1 MLGTFYLEMVLFGDQ
16 HGLQGIQS
24 TLLLFVGYEDSSFLA
39 VKRSVNTGHSPELK
53 KRTIIQSARAAALG
67 PSYLAKYVPNIT
79 FRETLVVD
87 ECDGVVAKLVSLNI
101 TWRSQTET
109 VVATHQLYQSLL
121 CAGFLLVANINVV
134 PGHIKQARASHV
146 HNLAILTKVLQNL
159 QTVLTLKSS

>member
-1 MLGTFYLEMVLFGDQ
+1 MMGTFYLEMVLFGDQ

-79 FRETLVVD
+79 FRETFVVD
-87 ECDGVVAKLVSLNI
+87 EGDGVEA
-101 TWRSQTET
+101 E
-109 VVATHQLYQSLL
+109 VVREDVTDGGRQFS
-121 CAGFLLVANINVV
+121 
-134 PGHIKQARASHV
+134 
-146 HNLAILTKVLQNL
+146 ILIP
-159 QTVLTLKSS
+159 